1 MKNGRKR
8 RKGKEKME
16 GNIKATGE
24 ILPELRGRIG
34 KEEKEGETDGGK
46 YEKEGEGGKEKE

>member
-34 KEEKEGETDGGK
+34 KEEKEGETEGGK